1 MQGRIKELQK
11 KINATPQG
19 SSERR
24 KLESDLTHKLRR
36 AANEMLNQRHNQL
49 PGAPELGRQRKK
61 AQKLSERLREAS
73 RQTAAYQKLEKQRRE
88 LDVQMRYKQDPKLV
102 AARNKGDQMVG
113 KSSGRIR
120 NVKEAAVAET
130 NPLEAYLLRK
140 SGWSRDLTYLT
151 KKMLSG
157 HTPHVPDD
165 VRQLNYAKRLQDMPW
180 PTTVDWDGRAK
191 YESDKKAMAQ
201 PVMQHYLKRMKPW
214 MYK

>member
-1 MQGRIKELQK
+1 MVSKRQAG
-11 KINATPQG
+11 
-19 SSERR
+19 
-24 KLESDLTHKLRR
+24 
-36 AANEMLNQRHNQL
+36 L
-49 PGAPELGRQRKK
+49 PGAPEIERQRKK
-61 AQKLSERLREAS
+61 AQKLSQQLRQSA
-73 RQTAAYQKLEKQRRE
+73 QNTDAYQKLEKERRE
-88 LDVQMRYKQDPKLV
+88 LEVQMRYKQDPKLI
-102 AARNKGDQMVG
+102 AARNKADKMVG

-120 NVKEAAVAET
+120 NVKEAAAAET

-151 KKMLSG
+151 KKMLNG

-165 VRQLNYAKRLQDMPW
+165 VRQLNYAKVLQAMPW
-180 PTTVDWDGRAK
+180 PTTVEWDGRAK